1 MGFFIFSI
9 CFEGACLSYLVKQE
23 SIVSFSFLQ
32 RFLPLDQNSIKFLIG
47 NPGTILRSIVWN
59 SAKGGFVLI
68 VGSTCYTLAV
78 PKLALHDTQALI
90 DLHKSNNVELDFEK
104 IQELQRQ
111 AINYYESND
120 IFKSLKFHTEVSSG
134 NTASTTSAVVKAI
147 FDKK

>member
-1 MGFFIFSI
+1 
-9 CFEGACLSYLVKQE
+9 
-23 SIVSFSFLQ
+23 LQ
-32 RFLPLDQNSIKFLIG
+32 RFLPLGQNSIKFLIG
-47 NPGTILRSIVWN
+47 NPGTILRSFVWN

-78 PKLALHDTQALI
+78 PKLALHDTHLI

-111 AINYYESND
+111 AINYYESNE

-134 NTASTTSAVVKAI
+134 NTASTTSAVV
-147 FDKK
+147 